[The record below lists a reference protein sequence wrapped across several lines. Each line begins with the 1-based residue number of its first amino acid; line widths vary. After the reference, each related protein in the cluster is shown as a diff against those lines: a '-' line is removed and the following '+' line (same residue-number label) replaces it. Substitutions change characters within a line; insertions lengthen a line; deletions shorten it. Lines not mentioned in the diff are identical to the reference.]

1 MEEPLPPSPSPPK
14 EEGGFP
20 WLAMGV
26 AVVLLGALVGA
37 AFFVSKRSPAPPPPA
52 AEVSP
57 LHPYAAQL
65 RLSEPQMS
73 TAQNFV
79 GATVTYLELKVSNTG
94 DRKVSGATVESVF
107 RNSLGEVVQKE
118 SQPLMYIYV
127 YKPYVDTSSLRSN
140 PLKPGEVREFRLTFD
155 HISAD
160 WNREFPELR
169 VTAVDFPQGWDY

>member
-26 AVVLLGALVGA
+26 AVVLLGAIVGA
-37 AFFVSKRSPAPPPPA
+37 AFLVSKRSPPAAPVA

-65 RLSEPQMS
+65 RFSEPQMS

-79 GATVTYLELKVSNTG
+79 GATVTYLEVKVSNTG
-94 DRKVSGATVESVF
+94 DRAVSGATVESVF
-107 RNSLGEVVQKE
+107 RNSLGELVQRE
-118 SQPLMYIYV
+118 AQPLVYIHARQ
-127 YKPYVDTSSLRSN
+127 PYTDTSDLRSN
-140 PLKPGEVREFRLTFD
+140 PLKPGETREFRLTFD

-169 VTAVDFPQGWDY
+169 VTAVSFQ